1 MTIRAVGQRIERFF
15 FLPESDVW
23 ISVLRVG
30 LAVELISF
38 CLALRK
44 DWAHLLSAEGGG
56 FIHRDLM
63 EAALNADS
71 SFIPRVDWL
80 IQIGIKAGISEPAI
94 LWFIWGWLV
103 VAALSLLAGLFSR
116 AAAITAWFLHLS
128 VVKSIGYFSYGVDNM
143 TTIGLFYLM
152 IAPLP
157 DHLSL
162 DTFLRARSGKG
173 HLVSFFRRILQ
184 IHLCLI
190 YFFGGLAKLSGIGWW
205 NGTNV
210 WRALTI
216 PPFRFVDPELVLHYK
231 GFLPVA
237 GLAICLL
244 EFCYPLFIWNRRTRI
259 PWLICVCGMHLMI
272 AFTMGMFLFAFVM
285 IVLNLAAFM
294 PLPSTSV
301 RTSQEAIVAG
311 FPTAEAS
318 GAL

>member
-15 FLPESDVW
+15 FFRESDVW
-23 ISVLRVG
+23 MSALRVG

-38 CLALRK
+38 SLALRK

-63 EAALNADS
+63 EAALNAES

-80 IQIGIKAGISEPAI
+80 IQIGNKVGISEAAI
-94 LWFIWGWLV
+94 LWSTWCCLLV
-103 VAALSLLAGLFSR
+103 ASLLLLAGLFSR
-116 AAAITAWFLHLS
+116 GAAITAWFLHLS

-162 DTFLRARSGKG
+162 DTFLRARCGKH

-184 IHLCLI
+184 VHLCLI
-190 YFFGGLAKLSGIGWW
+190 YFFSGLAKLAGIGWW

-216 PPFRFVDPELVLHYK
+216 PPFRFVDPELVLHHK
-231 GFLPVA
+231 DFLPAA

-244 EFCYPLFIWNRRTRI
+244 EFCYPFFIWNRKTRI
-259 PWLICVCGMHLMI
+259 PWLVCVCGMHLMI
-272 AFTMGMFLFAFVM
+272 ALTMGMFLFAFVM

-294 PLPSTSV
+294 PLPSTPV
-301 RTSQEAIVAG
+301 RTCRQAIVAD
-311 FPTAEAS
+311 FPTAEAP
-318 GAL
+318 GIL